1 MEIESAEVESVESPE
16 VESVEVEKVLETVE
30 STEVE
35 QVLVNPSVVWLCYN
49 CNVEGHFARDCPFER
64 PTSAEARV
72 TMPESVISKLFVS

>member
-49 CNVEGHFARDCPFER
+49 CNGEGHFARDR
-64 PTSAEARV
+64 A
-72 TMPESVISKLFVS
+72 